1 MLFWLFFFSSY
12 FILME
17 SMSHFYF
24 HNCQIFIELFQFFNF
39 CLLNNWKSR
48 FTTLTHQM
56 AFVLYAFDHHWPTVV
71 NVLIT
76 ADSQEPELI
85 FIILQIAVLIL
96 QMLQLYQLLLEVRIN
111 RNILFYFVMGENNF
125 CFLSS
130 RAVFVDQGQ

>member
-1 MLFWLFFFSSY
+1 
-12 FILME
+12 
-17 SMSHFYF
+17 
-24 HNCQIFIELFQFFNF
+24 
-39 CLLNNWKSR
+39 
-48 FTTLTHQM
+48 M

-111 RNILFYFVMGENNF
+111 RNILFYFVMGEIF